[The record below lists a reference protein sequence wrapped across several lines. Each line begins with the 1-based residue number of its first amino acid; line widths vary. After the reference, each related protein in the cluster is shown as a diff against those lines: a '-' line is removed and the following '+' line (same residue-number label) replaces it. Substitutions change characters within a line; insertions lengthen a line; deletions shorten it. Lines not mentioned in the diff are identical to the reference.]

1 MEYSHEI
8 IVPNDDLPFK
18 MFIFEGGEGRYVR
31 HKHWHRSIEIF
42 AVFDGEMEFYLND
55 KSYPL
60 HSGEFMLVNSNEIHS
75 IYAPKK
81 NQTLVIQIPVATF
94 ERYYTDEGYIY
105 FSHSS
110 RIQDEEVMG
119 LFENMY
125 QVYSAKKT
133 GYEFKVQSL
142 FYRLLYLLV
151 SKYRKTDPDSEKVKA
166 NKKLNKLTMIT
177 DYMKQNYNKELSL
190 ESLARTFNYSPTY
203 LSRMFKKY
211 AQMSYKT
218 YLDDLRLRHAFND
231 LVGSDLSIGMV
242 AEKNGFA
249 GSKAFARVFKER
261 YGTLPSEYRRQQKK
275 KISFK

>member
-1 MEYSHEI
+1 MRSLYRMMICPLKCSYLK
-8 IVPNDDLPFK
+8 V
-18 MFIFEGGEGRYVR
+18 GEGCYVR

-55 KSYPL
+55 ESYPL

-75 IYAPKK
+75 IHAPKK
-81 NQTLVIQIPVATF
+81 NQTLVIQIPLVTF

-119 LFENMY
+119 LFEEMY
-125 QVYSAKKT
+125 RVYSEKKT

-151 SKYRKTDPDSEKVKA
+151 SKYRKTDLDAERIKA
-166 NKKLNKLTMIT
+166 NKKLNKLSMIT
-177 DYMKQNYNKELSL
+177 DYMKQNYSKELSL

-203 LSRMFKKY
+203 LSRMFQKY

-231 LVGSDLSIGMV
+231 LVNSDLSIGLV

-249 GSKAFARVFKER
+249 GSKAFARVFKEQ
-261 YGTLPSEYRRQQKK
+261 YGVLPSEYRRQNQEKENLRP
-275 KISFK
+275 FK